1 MQKLSVFEVCSTNK
15 NLYRC
20 LLCGTQ
26 GSWIQKTSWWRHTQS
41 QGHKISVQEKKGAEE
56 REAAT
61 AAAIVDDSDPTE
73 GQCLHLGSSTLELRA
88 TTAQPGPARASFAPP
103 SIGEEA
109 MWNDFDSGQYA
120 IEMEDPDESR
130 MKQLRDFE
138 QRVHEFNLWARIEEP
153 LQDAVDMET
162 AESIQAEHEEEYAL
176 EEILEA
182 AGLISSKLS
191 KLSHLFA
198 N

>member
-1 MQKLSVFEVCSTNK
+1 VFEVCSTDK

-26 GSWIQKTSWWRHTQS
+26 DLWIQKRSWWRHTQLKV
-41 QGHKISVQEKKGAEE
+41 HKLSVQEKKDTEE
-56 REAAT
+56 REAA
-61 AAAIVDDSDPTE
+61 AIVNDPNE
-73 GQCLHLGSSTLELRA
+73 GQCLHLGSSTLELGA
-88 TTAQPGPARASFAPP
+88 TGAHPGPARASFAPP

-120 IEMEDPDESR
+120 IEMEDPDKSW

-138 QRVHEFNLWARIEEP
+138 QRVHKFNLWACIEEP
-153 LQDAVDMET
+153 LQDVVDMET
-162 AESIQAEHEEEYAL
+162 TESIQAEHEEEYTL
-176 EEILEA
+176 EEILDTT
-182 AGLISSKLS
+182 GLISSKLS
-191 KLSHLFA
+191 KLSHCFA